1 MISLESL
8 SFFVIY
14 ACASVAAWL
23 ATYMV
28 HSTLIIGGVW
38 LIDRVTSPGRDVRE
52 VAWKAALIGGVVTAT
67 LAVATGIQPLSGRYE
82 TASVVEA
89 SWQSAPDTSPLL
101 RLLPTIIVGLWIL
114 YASFVLLKVAF
125 VTTHARRS
133 LGPRSDV
140 DNATR
145 EVVKRVAQTMR
156 VTETV
161 RVTVSE
167 TLASPVVLGAS
178 EIALPRRILEEF
190 TLEEQRS
197 VIGHELAHLARR
209 DPWWLMVAATIES
222 LFFFQLLNRM
232 ARMKW
237 QEQSEYLCDELAV
250 RAEGSP
256 LPLAR
261 SLARVAEWS
270 RADIPQ
276 LLAPALAEQPSSLLG
291 RVQQLV
297 ERDKR
302 AHMTSRT
309 NFIALSA
316 ALLLAVLGG
325 SPAFA
330 PGSVRGWGTPVF
342 HWSGA
347 LSAGQ
352 SIEMQGVMGS
362 IHAVSTESD
371 SVTVRATRH
380 GRSTNPDIRFE
391 VVRTEKGA
399 TVCVLYPAP
408 APRPA
413 NKCEPGA
420 RGQYNTR
427 ANDVEVEFAVSVPR
441 GVGLIASSATGNIT
455 TNLLSGPVSAYS
467 SSGNIN
473 VAMAA
478 TDWSGVRELESK
490 SGNLKVSLP
499 RNADVNIAAETRT
512 GSIKSD
518 FAIGQRTESLVA
530 RWKLRGSLGSS
541 ARGVIGRGG
550 RELHLSTIAGNIAIK
565 AN

>member
-38 LIDRVTSPGRDVRE
+38 LVSRLRPPTRDVQE
-52 VAWKAALIGGVVTAT
+52 AAWKLALISGVVTAS
-67 LAVATGIQPLSGRYE
+67 LALSTGLQPLGGKYQ

-89 SWQSAPDTSPLL
+89 SWSALPNASPLL
-101 RLLPTIIVGLWIL
+101 RLLPTIVVAVWIL
-114 YASFVLLKVAF
+114 YASFVLIRIVY

-133 LGPRSDV
+133 LGPRSDA
-140 DNATR
+140 DSATR
-145 EVVKRVAQTMR
+145 DLVTRVAQRMG
-156 VTETV
+156 VTDEV

-167 TLASPVVLGAS
+167 ELASPVVLGTS
-178 EIALPRRILEEF
+178 EITLPRRVLEEF
-190 TLEEQRS
+190 TTEEKRS

-209 DPWWLMVAATIES
+209 DPWWLMLAATIES

-270 RADIPQ
+270 RADIPH
-276 LLAPALAEQPSSLLG
+276 LMAPALAEQPSTLLG

-297 ERDKR
+297 ESDKCV
-302 AHMTSRT
+302 HMTSRPS
-309 NFIALSA
+309 FIAFAA

-330 PGSVRGWGTPVF
+330 PGSVRGWGKPVF
-342 HWSGA
+342 HWSGV
-347 LSAGQ
+347 LPAGQ
-352 SIEMQGVMGS
+352 SIEVQGVMGS
-362 IHAVSTESD
+362 IHAVSTEGD
-371 SVTVRATRH
+371 SITVRATRH

-391 VVRTEKGA
+391 VVRTERGT
-399 TVCVLYPAP
+399 TVCVLYPTP
-408 APRPA
+408 AFHPV

-441 GVGLIASSATGNIT
+441 GVGLVASSATGNIT

-490 SGNLKVSLP
+490 SGNVKVSLP
-499 RNADVNIAAETRT
+499 RNADVNVSAETRT

-518 FAIGQRTESLVA
+518 FAIGQRTESLLA

-550 RELHLSTIAGNIAIK
+550 RELRLSTIAGNIAIK